1 MLVEL
6 TVVDAVFGGIGI
18 FIVGSIFGWLAGR
31 VIDRWVDNAGLT
43 DVLG

>member
-1 MLVEL
+1 MLTIVD
-6 TVVDAVFGGIGI
+6 VVYIGI
-18 FIVGSIFGWLAGR
+18 TIFILGSMFGWLAGR